1 VIDTINLKSADIWRG
16 LALFFDPLVSFFASA
31 PKPALASRM
40 ELLFNMTK
48 FVSLLKLIAAYYVE
62 RLAFMLVSSAL
73 CLNIAAH
80 AQTDRENLTGA
91 QEGKIVLSMASERVV
106 GSSVTDALIRTYMAH
121 QGLRDIVI
129 KRTLDLSKTIYTGI
143 ARKGLKESVMVS
155 VMPREQSLAALRRG
169 EVDVALVAQ
178 QRVSASRKIGS
189 TELLAAV
196 PDSQHIQIGETA
208 AFIIVSPNNPV
219 NALTFRQLRLLLLGA
234 VTDWSQLGG
243 RPGKINPV
251 GTAQMQ
257 PAIDLV
263 ADLIHLDPDNLDPE
277 AEKLLRSRRDAPN
290 PISILPNRDELFERI
305 ASDRNAITIQFPHIP
320 PSVKA
325 LKLGADNRKLTI
337 PDADTVK
344 SKDYPLAYRIN
355 LHYPRGP
362 TIPAV
367 AALIRA
373 SISLEM
379 EVNLTL
385 AGAAL
390 PGTEMLFLEPDPKAP
405 SGYLEATKY
414 GMMISK
420 SIHFKADSL
429 ELTEDGK
436 SAINR
441 VADKLLSIR
450 QDAGK
455 IRLVG
460 FSDSQAS
467 TDESKALGLAMANV
481 VATELRKR
489 NVNTGYIYSFGDAL
503 PLDEDSTPYGRERN
517 RRVQVWIVP

>member
-1 VIDTINLKSADIWRG
+1 MCTGWRALLLAPFILILSLVGRAAPNDDALTSAIEG
-16 LALFFDPLVSFFASA
+16 QV
-31 PKPALASRM
+31 
-40 ELLFNMTK
+40 
-48 FVSLLKLIAAYYVE
+48 LLK
-62 RLAFMLVSSAL
+62 
-73 CLNIAAH
+73 
-80 AQTDRENLTGA
+80 
-91 QEGKIVLSMASERVV
+91 MASERVV
-106 GSSVTDALIRTYMAH
+106 GSSVTEALIRTYMAH
-121 QGLRDIVI
+121 EGLRDIEI
-129 KRTLDLSKTIYTGI
+129 KRTSDLNKSTYTGI
-143 ARKGLKESVMVS
+143 AGKGLKRSVIVS

-178 QRVSASRKIGS
+178 QRVSASRKIGR
-189 TELLAAV
+189 TELLAAGS
-196 PDSQHIQIGETA
+196 DSQHIQIGETA
-208 AFIIVSPNNPV
+208 AFIIVSPQNPV
-219 NALTFRQLRLLLLGA
+219 GELTFRQLRLLLLGA

-277 AEKLLRSRRDAPN
+277 AEKLLRSRREAPN

-305 ASDRNAITIQFPHIP
+305 ASDRNAITVQFPHIP

-325 LKLGADNRKLTI
+325 LRLGPDAKKFTG
-337 PDADTVK
+337 PDADTIK
-344 SKDYPLAYRIN
+344 SKLYPLAYRIN
-355 LHYPRGP
+355 LHYPNGS
-362 TIPAV
+362 IQPAV
-367 AALIRA
+367 ASLVRA
-373 SISLEM
+373 STSLEM

-390 PGTEMLFLEPDPKAP
+390 PGTEMLFLDPDPKAP
-405 SGYLEATKY
+405 TGYLEATKY

-429 ELTEDGK
+429 ELTDDGK
-436 SAINR
+436 SAISR

-455 IRLVG
+455 IRLIG
-460 FSDSQAS
+460 FSDSLSS
-467 TDESKALGLAMANV
+467 TDESKASGLALANV
-481 VATELRKR
+481 VAAELKKR
-489 NVNTGYIYSFGDAL
+489 NVNTGYIYSFGDTM
-503 PLDEDSTPYGRERN
+503 PLDEDSTTYGRERN

>member
-1 VIDTINLKSADIWRG
+1 MLGS
-16 LALFFDPLVSFFASA
+16 LALFSDPLAGVQQEYQRSALEDRMKLFFDT
-31 PKPALASRM
+31 
-40 ELLFNMTK
+40 TK
-48 FVSLLKLIAAYYVE
+48 FVSLLKSISACCIRRRALT
-62 RLAFMLVSSAL
+62 LVPFVLSLS
-73 CLNIAAH
+73 IAAH
-80 AQTDRENLTGA
+80 AQPNRENLTGP
-91 QEGKIVLSMASERVV
+91 QEGKIVLSMATERVV

-121 QGLRDIVI
+121 EGLRDIVI
-129 KRTLDLSKTIYTGI
+129 KRTFDLSKTIYTGI
-143 ARKGLKESVMVS
+143 ARKGSKESVMVS

-178 QRVSASRKIGS
+178 QRVSASRKIGH
-189 TELLAAV
+189 TELLDGGL
-196 PDSQHIQIGETA
+196 DSQHIQIGETA

-277 AEKLLRSRRDAPN
+277 AEKLLRSRREAPN
-290 PISILPNRDELFERI
+290 PISILPNRDELFDRI

-325 LKLGADNRKLTI
+325 LKLGADSRKLTI

-355 LHYPRGP
+355 LHYPPGR
-362 TIPAV
+362 TISAV